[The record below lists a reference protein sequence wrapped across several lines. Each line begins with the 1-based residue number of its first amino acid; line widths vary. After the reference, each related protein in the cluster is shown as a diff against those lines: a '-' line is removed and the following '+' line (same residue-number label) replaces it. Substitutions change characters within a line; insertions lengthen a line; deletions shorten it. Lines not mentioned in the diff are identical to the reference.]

1 MGEYMGST
9 SQVLKK
15 GGKETI
21 TMTDT
26 HIAVAVI
33 FDVPAGEDYR
43 SYFPKFYSKVKAGTK
58 DCLYY
63 GFATCGNKVLCRE
76 GYKSGDGL
84 KSHMADVKDELE
96 GMIKKLGKDKVKILV
111 SGPPAELEKIKPHMD
126 SRLADQVKIVP
137 LDSGALLLNSFP
149 KGTKDTHVTILPEFA
164 VPAGRMEE
172 FKAGFPKFYA
182 ATKNGPGASGM
193 LYYGFGVSGDSVYC
207 REGFKDGDAAK
218 QHGADIKGIVEEP
231 MKAVGAGNFK
241 LNVVGPKAELE
252 KLKEKLAPRGAIFW
266 ELDSEALWM

>member
-1 MGEYMGST
+1 MGST

-76 GYKSGDGL
+76 GYKNGEAL
-84 KSHMADVKDELE
+84 RSHMGDIKDELE
-96 GMIKKLGKDKVKILV
+96 GMIKKIGKERVKILC
-111 SGPPAELEKIKPHMD
+111 SGPPAELEKIKPLD
-126 SRLADQVKIVP
+126 TRLSDQIKIVE
-137 LDSGALLLNSFP
+137 LDSGALNLKSFP
-149 KGTKDTHVTILPEFA
+149 KGTQDTHVTILPEFV
-164 VPAGRMEE
+164 VPAGRMDE

-182 ATKNGPGASGM
+182 ATKNGPGGAGC
-193 LYYGFGVSGDSVYC
+193 LYYGFGIAGDTVYC
-207 REGFKDGDAAK
+207 REGYTDAEACK
-218 QHGADIKGIVEEP
+218 LHGADIKDMLEEP

-241 LNVVGPKAELE
+241 INVVGPKAELE
-252 KLKEKLAPRGAIFW
+252 KMKERLAPRGAIFW
-266 ELDSEALWM
+266 ELDSGAFWL

>member
-1 MGEYMGST
+1 MGST

-76 GYKSGDGL
+76 GYKNGEAL
-84 KSHMADVKDELE
+84 RSHMGDIKDELE
-96 GMIKKLGKDKVKILV
+96 GMIKKIGKERVKILC
-111 SGPPAELEKIKPHMD
+111 SGPPAELEKIKPLD
-126 SRLADQVKIVP
+126 TRLSDQITIVE
-137 LDSGALLLNSFP
+137 LDSGALNLKSFQNLLSQQEGWMNSKQGSP
-149 KGTKDTHVTILPEFA
+149 SSIPLLRMDPEVLDVSTMGLVLPGILSIAVRGT
-164 VPAGRMEE
+164 RMLRL
-172 FKAGFPKFYA
+172 
-182 ATKNGPGASGM
+182 ASCM
-193 LYYGFGVSGDSVYC
+193 ELIS
-207 REGFKDGDAAK
+207 RECWRN
-218 QHGADIKGIVEEP
+218 Q
-231 MKAVGAGNFK
+231 
-241 LNVVGPKAELE
+241 
-252 KLKEKLAPRGAIFW
+252 
-266 ELDSEALWM
+266 

>member
-1 MGEYMGST
+1 MGST
-9 SQVLKK
+9 SEVRKK
-15 GGKETI
+15 GGKEII

-76 GYKSGDGL
+76 GYKNGDGL
-84 KSHMADVKDELE
+84 KS
-96 GMIKKLGKDKVKILV
+96 
-111 SGPPAELEKIKPHMD
+111 HMD

-182 ATKNGPGASGM
+182 ATKNGPGASGI

-231 MKAVGAGNFK
+231 MKAVGAGNIK